1 MMNEEG
7 EGARKRMACDGGE
20 EDEDDDEDCG

>member
-1 MMNEEG
+1 VRRG
-7 EGARKRMACDGGE
+7 EGARKRMECDGGE